1 MKSPVKKTAM
11 KKTAAKKPA
20 GKKTAR
26 RKGVSHAQLREI
38 VLTFPGVTDAVSYG
52 KPSFHVGKKFFTRL
66 RDEDGS
72 IVVIV
77 ESIDERDMLL
87 ESDAKLF
94 HITDHYR
101 DYPTVLVRIAEADAA
116 LLRAMLERRWRRIA
130 PKRLV
135 REFDA
140 GSNEL

>member
-1 MKSPVKKTAM
+1 MKSPVKKTAI
-11 KKTAAKKPA
+11 KKTAAKKSA

-26 RKGVSHAQLREI
+26 RKGVSSAQLREI
-38 VLTFPGVTDAVSYG
+38 VLTFPVTDAVSYG
-52 KPSFHVGKKFFTRL
+52 KQSFHVGKKFFTRL